1 VTDLPTLPTGVS
13 AVRAVLVPSSGA
25 ADVLHITDVD
35 RPSPGAGQVLVR
47 VSVAGVNYMDVYQRS
62 GVVSLPTPFVAG
74 VEGVGVVVEAGSGV
88 DHLTTG
94 HRVGWLRGGQGSYA
108 EYVLVDAAMAVPLPE
123 AVPDEIAAAVLMQG
137 VTAQYLATD
146 TYPVQPGDTVL
157 VHSAAGGVGQLLTQV
172 VKLRGG
178 RVIGT
183 VSTEQ
188 KAEVARASGADEV
201 LRYEE
206 VPDRVKQLTGG
217 KGVAAVYD
225 GVGGATFDA
234 SLASLRPRGVLVVYG
249 TSSGPTPPLEIP
261 RLNSGGSLY
270 VTRPTVVHYTATRD
284 ELRARTDEV
293 FGWVASGQLRVSI
306 GGRYPLADAARAH
319 EDLQSRRTTGKLL
332 LFPAEGG
339 ATA

>member
-1 VTDLPTLPTGVS
+1 
-13 AVRAVLVPSSGA
+13 VPSTGA
-25 ADVLHITDVD
+25 ADVLQVTEVD
-35 RPSPGAGQVLVR
+35 RPSPGDGQVLVR
-47 VSVAGVNYMDVYQRS
+47 VAVAGVNYMDVYQRS
-62 GVVSLPTPFVAG
+62 GTVPLPTPFVAG
-74 VEGVGVVVEAGSGV
+74 VEGVGTVVEVGNGV
-88 DHLTTG
+88 DDLPIG
-94 HRVGWLRGGQGSYA
+94 RRVGWLRGGQGSYA
-108 EYVLVDAAMAVPLPE
+108 EYVLVDAAMAVPVPD
-123 AVPDEIAAAVLMQG
+123 AVPDEVAAAVLMQG

-146 TYPVQPGDTVL
+146 TYRVQPGDTVL
-157 VHSAAGGVGQLLTQV
+157 VHAAAGGVGQLLTQV
-172 VKLRGG
+172 VALRGG

-188 KAEVARASGADEV
+188 KAEVARAAGAEEV

-206 VPDRVKQLTGG
+206 VPGRVRQLTGG
-217 KGVAAVYD
+217 NGVAAVYD

-234 SLASLRPRGVLVVYG
+234 SLASLRPRGVLAVYG

-319 EDLQSRRTTGKLL
+319 QDLESRRTTGKLL
-332 LFPAEGG
+332 LFPAEG
-339 ATA
+339 APA

>member
-1 VTDLPTLPTGVS
+1 
-13 AVRAVLVPSSGA
+13 VRAVLVPSYGP
-25 ADVLHITDVD
+25 ADVLQVTDVD
-35 RPSPGAGQVLVR
+35 RPSPGPGQVLVR
-47 VSVAGVNYMDVYQRS
+47 VAVAGVNYMDVYQRS
-62 GVVSLPTPFVAG
+62 GAAPLPTPFVAG
-74 VEGVGVVVEAGSGV
+74 VEGVGTAVGV
-88 DHLTTG
+88 GEGVGDLTTG
-94 HRVGWLRGGQGSYA
+94 QRVGWLRGGQGSYA
-108 EYVLVDAAMAVPLPE
+108 EYVLVDAAMAVPVPE
-123 AVPDEIAAAVLMQG
+123 AVPDEVAAAVLMQG

-188 KAEVARASGADEV
+188 KAEVARAAGADAV

-206 VPDRVKQLTGG
+206 VPDAVQQLTGG
-217 KGVAAVYD
+217 AGVAAVYD

-249 TSSGPTPPLEIP
+249 TSSGPTPALEIP

-270 VTRPTVVHYTATRD
+270 VTRPTVVHYTATRE

-319 EDLQSRRTTGKLL
+319 EDLESRRTTGKLL
-332 LFPAEGG
+332 LLPSEGA

>member
-1 VTDLPTLPTGVS
+1 
-13 AVRAVLVPSSGA
+13 VLVSSSGA
-25 ADVLHITDVD
+25 ADVLQVTDVD
-35 RPSPGAGQVLVR
+35 RPSPGPGQVLVH
-47 VSVAGVNYMDVYQRS
+47 VAVAGVNFMDVYQRS
-62 GVVSLPTPFVAG
+62 GAVPMQTPFVAG
-74 VEGVGVVVEAGSGV
+74 VEGVGTVVEVGDGV
-88 DHLTTG
+88 ANLTTDQ
-94 HRVGWLRGGQGSYA
+94 RVGWLRGGQGSYA
-108 EYVLVDAAMAVPLPE
+108 EYVLVDAAMAVPVPE
-123 AVPDEIAAAVLMQG
+123 AVADEVAAAMLMQG
-137 VTAQYLATD
+137 VTAHYLATD
-146 TYPVQPGDTVL
+146 TYRVQPGDTVL
-157 VHSAAGGVGQLLTQV
+157 VHAAAGGVGQLLTQV

-188 KAEVARASGADEV
+188 KAEVAHAAGADEV

-217 KGVAAVYD
+217 DGVAVVYD

-284 ELRARTDEV
+284 ELRARTDEL

-306 GGRYPLADAARAH
+306 GGRFPLADAARAH
-319 EDLQSRRTTGKLL
+319 EDLESRRTTGKLL
-332 LFPAEGG
+332 LFPAEGA
-339 ATA
+339 ATS